1 MNAAVGEF
9 SLSACNSQKLPLP
22 RHSRSYTKQSCVS
35 YEHQHHDKIV
45 VLLLGMTLSLSL
57 SLSLSLMGPTGE
69 EEDGCGERAVHQGVT
84 SETTE
89 FQCVVLCA
97 WFTAYENASSSS
109 C

>member
-1 MNAAVGEF
+1 VNECCSWGIL
-9 SLSACNSQKLPLP
+9 SLPATPKSFLCQDTLVLIQ
-22 RHSRSYTKQSCVS
+22 KQSGTS
-35 YEHQHHDKIV
+35 DEHQHHDKIV

-57 SLSLSLMGPTGE
+57 SLMGPTGQ

-97 WFTAYENASSSS
+97 WFPTYKNASSSS